1 MHKNSILSIKDY
13 FEGAS
18 NNTAKKNV
26 KVKSTSHIN
35 EDSILAS
42 FNLIWEQQMVWLI
55 ESTFQFS
62 GQSNFLNERAPLGT
76 QKPPSKAVKRPNCSH
91 KAKNGGRRQLELREI
106 AS

>member
-1 MHKNSILSIKDY
+1 MKP
-13 FEGAS
+13 
-18 NNTAKKNV
+18 
-26 KVKSTSHIN
+26 TSQIN
-35 EDSILAS
+35 QDSILAS

-76 QKPPSKAVKRPNCSH
+76 QTLNSKAVKRPNYSH
-91 KAKNGGRRQLELREI
+91 KATHGAQGRLEFYKI